1 MRGAGVGS
9 STTGKTMTRR
19 KSATANLTSVECVDC
34 AGPLDAASRARCSG
48 LSGEGRRGGA
58 PGEAAPG
65 AGGGRREAAGRG
77 GAAGCAEVG
86 ARGPPGRDR
95 PAGEPGTVR
104 AIGRRAVVSA
114 VNNGGRWVLASAIR
128 ILDGEA
134 RPIDVERLQRV
145 ASAWRQAGS
154 PVKRAGST
162 WAPRLEPKRR
172 GAEPPELA
180 GSRDR
185 SAFA

>member
-1 MRGAGVGS
+1 MRRWREKARG
-9 STTGKTMTRR
+9 RQ
-19 KSATANLTSVECVDC
+19 CVDC
-34 AGPLDAASRARCSG
+34 GGALDGESLARCSACLAKG
-48 LSGEGRRGGA
+48 AAAALRAKRRREREAGGVKRPA
-58 PGEAAPG
+58 AAAPPDVLRSARAVLLG
-65 AGGGRREAAGRG
+65 AIGR
-77 GAAGCAEVG
+77 
-86 ARGPPGRDR
+86 P
-95 PAGEPGTVR
+95 GEPGTVR

-145 ASAWRQAGS
+145 ASAWRQAGGS
-154 PVKRAGST
+154 PVKRAGSK

-172 GAEPPELA
+172 GAEPPALA
-180 GSRDR
+180 GSLDR

>member
-1 MRGAGVGS
+1 
-9 STTGKTMTRR
+9 MTRR

-34 AGPLDAASRARCSG
+34 AGPLDAASRARCSACLAKG
-48 LSGEGRRGGA
+48 AAAALRAKRRREREAGGVKRPA
-58 PGEAAPG
+58 AAAPPDVLRSARAVLLG
-65 AGGGRREAAGRG
+65 AIGR
-77 GAAGCAEVG
+77 
-86 ARGPPGRDR
+86 P
-95 PAGEPGTVR
+95 GEPGTVR

>member
-1 MRGAGVGS
+1 MKR
-9 STTGKTMTRR
+9 
-19 KSATANLTSVECVDC
+19 
-34 AGPLDAASRARCSG
+34 PAA
-48 LSGEGRRGGA
+48 
-58 PGEAAPG
+58 EASPFVY
-65 AGGGRREAAGRG
+65 
-77 GAAGCAEVG
+77 GAARVVLLG
-86 ARGPPGRDR
+86 AIGR
-95 PAGEPGTVR
+95 PGEPGTVR